1 MKLTVCVGSACHLK
15 GAPAVME
22 EFQSVIAEKNLSEKV
37 QLAASFC
44 TGHCQ
49 EDGVCV
55 SLDGEY
61 FSVKPG
67 TAADFFET
75 NVVSKL

>member
-15 GAPAVME
+15 GAPHVME
-22 EFQSVIAEKNLSEKV
+22 QLQTLIAEKNVSDKV
-37 QLAASFC
+37 ELAASFC

-49 EDGVCV
+49 ENGVCV

-61 FSVKPG
+61 FAVTPD
-67 TAADFFET
+67 TAPSFFET
-75 NVVSKL
+75 EVLARL